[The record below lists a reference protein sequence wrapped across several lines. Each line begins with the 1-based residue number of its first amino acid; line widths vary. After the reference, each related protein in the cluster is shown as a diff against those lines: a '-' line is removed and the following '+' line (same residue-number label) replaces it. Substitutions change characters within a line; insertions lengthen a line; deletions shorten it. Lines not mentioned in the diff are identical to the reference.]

1 MAFIRSKRIKGHE
14 YFYLV
19 ENFRQGSRIV
29 QKVIKYLGKSGVFD
43 KTVNYLTSRDI
54 NEIHEKAIKKF
65 GGERGILNPG
75 TIDFAAD
82 YLFDKRI
89 SEKNPLERNAA
100 RAGKLLHFIISTH
113 PFVDGN
119 KRTGFE
125 SARLLLILNG
135 FDVKYSLDEAAR
147 FCFDVGS
154 GKVNEKEV
162 MEWLLKRMKLLKGR
176 A

>member
-1 MAFIRSKRIKGHE
+1 MRDLGLLESAVMRS
-14 YFYLV
+14 
-19 ENFRQGSRIV
+19 Q
-29 QKVIKYLGKSGVFD
+29 Q
-43 KTVNYLTSRDI
+43 T
-54 NEIHEKAIKKF
+54 F
-65 GGERGILNPG
+65 GGKDLYPTLILK
-75 TIDFAAD
+75 AAA
-82 YLFDKRI
+82 LI
-89 SEKNPLERNAA
+89 HS
-100 RAGKLLHFIISTH
+100 LLLNHV
-113 PFVDGN
+113 FVDGN